1 MFVLGILLPVKNLTE
16 KHVICP
22 SSICLTDTWI
32 LSYTAG
38 CILKLTSNVSISR
51 RLFAI
56 YCSMIDILHGIICW
70 VILFTT

>member
-1 MFVLGILLPVKNLTE
+1 MLVLGILLPEKNITE

-32 LSYTAG
+32 LSYTAA
-38 CILKLTSNVSISR
+38 CIFKLTPSVSITQ

-56 YCSMIDILHGIICW
+56 YFSMIDILHGFIRW
-70 VILFTT
+70 VIWCTT